1 MAEMITFREG
11 VLEAL
16 FEEMRADPSV
26 ILMGEDVGAAGGV
39 FQQTKGLFEEFGA
52 RRIID
57 TPISESG
64 AFGMAIGAAMA
75 GMRPVFE
82 VMFGDFMTL
91 CMDQLVN
98 QAAKVRY
105 MSNGAATVPL
115 VLRTTMG
122 VGAGLGPQH
131 SQGFHAWA
139 AHVPGLKVV
148 VPSDAA
154 DARVLMKAAIRDGKR
169 LDGKRMAYSCLAA
182 GCGQHFASKQ
192 VGAGC
197 WEGWAVWLPW
207 RGQGGLPGAA

>member
-1 MAEMITFREG
+1 MSMAEMITFREG

-115 VLRTTMG
+115 VLRPTMG
-122 VGAGLGPQH
+122 VDLLLPLFAAVILGGVGSIWGAVLGGFIVGL
-131 SQGFHAWA
+131 SESVA
-139 AHVPGLKVV
+139 VTL
-148 VPSDAA
+148 
-154 DARVLMKAAIRDGKR
+154 
-169 LDGKRMAYSCLAA
+169 
-182 GCGQHFASKQ
+182 
-192 VGAGC
+192 VGA
-197 WEGWAVWLPW
+197 EYRAAAAFVVLIAILMLRP
-207 RGQGGLPGAA
+207 RGLFGETH

>member
-1 MAEMITFREG
+1 MAETITFREG

-105 MSNGAATVPL
+105 MSNGAATCRWCCAP
-115 VLRTTMG
+115 
-122 VGAGLGPQH
+122 P
-131 SQGFHAWA
+131 W
-139 AHVPGLKVV
+139 
-148 VPSDAA
+148 
-154 DARVLMKAAIRDGKR
+154 
-169 LDGKRMAYSCLAA
+169 
-182 GCGQHFASKQ
+182 
-192 VGAGC
+192 
-197 WEGWAVWLPW
+197 GWA
-207 RGQGGLPGAA
+207 RGWGRSIPRAFTRGRPMCRASRWSCPRTPPTPEC